1 MGRTSGAV
9 TFLGTGELGRDSHPS
24 SMSNPPHQGW
34 GNQPSSQPRLLF
46 STGAHACKDT
56 MASRSFPALRR
67 RRTGYLGFGAD
78 GFSQEM
84 AGPVGSGGG
93 SGVPQVLPS
102 FPAPASLVRRHCT
115 LHFLS
120 HRNTE
125 EWKVMSQIHSAC
137 PVTPSSRTM
146 VSALSQE
153 PETAALVGGEPWKQK

>member
-1 MGRTSGAV
+1 MTS
-9 TFLGTGELGRDSHPS
+9 LGTGELGRHSHPS
-24 SMSNPPHQGW
+24 PMSNPPHQGW
-34 GNQPSSQPRLLF
+34 GSQPSSQPRLLF

-56 MASRSFPALRR
+56 MASRSFPGLRG

-84 AGPVGSGGG
+84 AGQWGPDAA
-93 SGVPQVLPS
+93 QVFLRSFLP
-102 FPAPASLVRRHCT
+102 FQCLPPLVHRHCT

-125 EWKVMSQIHSAC
+125 EWKVMSQMHSAF

-146 VSALSQE
+146 VSAISQE